1 MQHPNLIN
9 SNNCLKLG
17 PTPIGSKTKNMGN
30 DVFDNVT
37 LKLKNTPE
45 AKFLIEE
52 TQKYLKQQFKSIFE
66 GSMQGLQTCPPKYD
80 FGVESKKGDWARN
93 QRRAMQFEDE
103 KLIKNRI
110 QCLDQ
115 KLKIFFHV
123 FRILQS
129 IL

>member
-1 MQHPNLIN
+1 MKYSLKFILKYKVIFKMQHPNSIN

-17 PTPIGSKTKNMGN
+17 STPIGSKNTNMGQ
-30 DVFDNVT
+30 DVFDNVA

-52 TQKYLKQQFKSIFE
+52 TEKYLKQQFKSILE

-93 QRRAMQFEDE
+93 QRRAM
-103 KLIKNRI
+103 
-110 QCLDQ
+110 
-115 KLKIFFHV
+115 
-123 FRILQS
+123 
-129 IL
+129 

>member
-1 MQHPNLIN
+1 MQHPNSIN

-17 PTPIGSKTKNMGN
+17 PTPIGYKTTNMGQ
-30 DVFDNVT
+30 DVFDNVA

-52 TQKYLKQQFKSIFE
+52 TEKYLKRQFKSIFE

-93 QRRAMQFEDE
+93 QRRTMRFVDE
-103 KLIKNRI
+103 N
-110 QCLDQ
+110 
-115 KLKIFFHV
+115 
-123 FRILQS
+123 
-129 IL
+129 

>member
-1 MQHPNLIN
+1 MQHPNSIN

-17 PTPIGSKTKNMGN
+17 PTLIGSKTTNMGQ
-30 DVFDNVT
+30 DVFDNVA

-52 TQKYLKQQFKSIFE
+52 TEKYLKQEFKTIFD

-93 QRRAMQFEDE
+93 QRRTRGRDPGT
-103 KLIKNRI
+103 
-110 QCLDQ
+110 LD
-115 KLKIFFHV
+115 
-123 FRILQS
+123 RPADPWTARAWRAP
-129 IL
+129 